1 MEPSIME
8 DSPNWLLSKLSRLA
22 VICLSGLLALS
33 GCEMQGNETEAT
45 LIEAVCRPQDV
56 PEDFCGVVRAVT
68 ADALVVE
75 SEDSEKTIMTTG
87 YDYPPKEEIVQAMIE
102 DIAPGD
108 VIRASYYRDKEQLFL
123 DRLSKIEEGSSQLS
137 LDRSADN

>member
-8 DSPNWLLSKLSRLA
+8 DSPNWLLPKLSRLA
-22 VICLSGLLALS
+22 AICFSGLLALS
-33 GCEMQGNETEAT
+33 GCEMQGNETEAA
-45 LIEAVCRPQDV
+45 LIETVCRPQDV

-87 YDYPPKEEIVQAMIE
+87 YDYTPKEEMVRSMTE
-102 DIAPGD
+102 GIAPGD

-123 DRLSKIEEGSSQLS
+123 DRLSKIEEGPRQLP
-137 LDRSADN
+137 LDRSTDN